1 MSRKLTNSGF
11 VVLGIGVVLMIIG
24 FILFISVFFS
34 VANQMESPQIPGFGP
49 HMGFEQPRTIPF
61 QNAVVGIILVGVG
74 GLMVKAGLGMSVVG
88 SADKIADWGR
98 SIIHG
103 KSEPQQ
109 NAQVSSSATC
119 PNCNESVSTKAK
131 FCSHCG
137 NKLQ

>member
-1 MSRKLTNSGF
+1 MSRNLTNKGF
-11 VVLGIGVVLMIIG
+11 VVIGIGVVLMIIG

-34 VANQMESPQIPGFGP
+34 VANQMESPQVPNFGP
-49 HMGFEQPRTIPF
+49 FTNLEQQRTIPF

-98 SIIHG
+98 RIIHG

-109 NAQVSSSATC
+109 DAQLSSSTTC
-119 PNCNESVSTKAK
+119 PNCNESVSAKAK
-131 FCSHCG
+131 FCSQCG